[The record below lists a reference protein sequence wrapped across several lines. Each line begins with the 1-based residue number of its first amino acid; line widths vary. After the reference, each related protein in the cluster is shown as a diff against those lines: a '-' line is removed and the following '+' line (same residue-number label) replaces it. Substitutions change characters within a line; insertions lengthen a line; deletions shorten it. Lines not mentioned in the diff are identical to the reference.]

1 MSAYRHSHLWT
12 IVVAVIIGVVLAGCA
27 QPTTINSVTFLDS
40 NFKRCVVA
48 QGEENIQ
55 QITVLKCSHFN
66 IRDARE
72 IRYLTGLNSLDL
84 SSNQLTYLDISH
96 NSQLQLVSVEHNKLA
111 YLDLSD
117 NPQLQIVNVSFNHL
131 KAIDVSDN
139 PLLMYLN
146 YDNTLIKHVD
156 ISHNPRLLAPFYT
169 IDVPNGPT
177 IMAE

>member
-1 MSAYRHSHLWT
+1 MLKYRHRHLH
-12 IVVAVIIGVVLAGCA
+12 IVVIAVITSAILTGCA
-27 QPTTINSVTFLDS
+27 QPKTVSALTFRDP

-55 QITVLKCSHFN
+55 QITVLTCSHFN

-84 SSNQLTYLDISH
+84 SSNQLTYLDISYNH
-96 NSQLQLVSVEHNKLA
+96 QLQLVSVEHNKLA